1 MAKDPAFLFYPGDWQ
16 GGTMLLSRHQK
27 GCYMDLLIA
36 QFHSGPLSLE
46 EIKAVLGADF
56 GQAWPYLL
64 KKFVT
69 NGDGLFFN
77 ERLATEVE
85 KRKNFSESRRRNASN
100 KNPASAEHVLQHMH
114 EHMENE
120 NRNEDIVKDR
130 GSGKGWKNMPA
141 DAEMDLSL
149 PEIKSGAIIQHFR
162 ISKNIN
168 VTVNQVHG
176 LWSVF
181 KAQNFTG
188 ERYYASA
195 NQVYSHFI
203 NWCKSQEVKIDVG
216 IESSP
221 SISIREQRAADLL
234 NSIE

>member
-16 GGTMLLSRHQK
+16 GGTMIFTRHQK

-46 EIKAVLGADF
+46 DIKTVLGADF
-56 GQAWPYLL
+56 GQGWPALS

-69 NGDGLFFN
+69 NNKGLFFN
-77 ERLATEVE
+77 ERLAAEVD
-85 KRKNFSESRRRNASN
+85 KRKNFSESRRKNAST
-100 KNPASAEHVLQHMH
+100 KKAHAQHMH

-120 NRNEDIVKDR
+120 NRNENVLKDR
-130 GSGKGWKNMPA
+130 GSGKGWNEKPSETNMN
-141 DAEMDLSL
+141 LQL
-149 PEIKSGAIIQHFR
+149 PDVKCGAVVQYFR
-162 ISKNIN
+162 ISKNIE
-168 VTVNQVHG
+168 VSTVQVEG

-188 ERYYASA
+188 EKFYASA

-203 NWCKSQEVKIDVG
+203 NWCKGQEIKEVLLNGVTP
-216 IESSP
+216 P
-221 SISIREQRAADLL
+221 SVSIREQKAIELL
-234 NSIE
+234 NSIK